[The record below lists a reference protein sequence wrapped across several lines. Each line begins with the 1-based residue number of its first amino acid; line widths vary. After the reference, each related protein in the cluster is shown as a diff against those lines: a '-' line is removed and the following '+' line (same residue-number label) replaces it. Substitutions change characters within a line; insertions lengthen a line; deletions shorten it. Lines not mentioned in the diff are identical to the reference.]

1 MHDAEAV
8 RVIERIGHLRDDVG
22 DGGERQTPAAHHVL
36 QALAFKKLHRD
47 EGYAGVF
54 AELIDGDDIGVIE
67 AAGRFRFA
75 QKTLFDFSQNFLRQ
89 LGVERLE
96 RDRTLDRGVEAVIHR
111 AHRAA
116 AELGDDLVAAELFQC
131 GRRSG
136 RFSGGWGSAH
146 VAILPC
152 GGSGTHPINRTS
164 TAWRQYGH
172 TLPVNRSGPDS
183 A

>member
-54 AELIDGDDIGVIE
+54 AELVDGDDIGVIE

-111 AHRAA
+111 AHRAPA
-116 AELGDDLVAAELFQC
+116 KLGDDLVAAKFFQRRC
-131 GRRSG
+131 GSG
-136 RFSGGWGSAH
+136 VGSAH
-146 VAILPC
+146 ALILLCARFAAHHFRITLIALRLHGVNAAIFF
-152 GGSGTHPINRTS
+152 R
-164 TAWRQYGH
+164 
-172 TLPVNRSGPDS
+172 
-183 A
+183 